1 MCVSEEL
8 KRTQATDRAL
18 QKKVTT
24 LWPHLSHNV
33 TKNDPPQ
40 ISGVGHVFS
49 CLKLISEMN
58 PRLYKLVLI
67 LSVMAK
73 SHGTMY

>member
-1 MCVSEEL
+1 MCVSREL

-18 QKKVTT
+18 QKKVTM
-24 LWPHLSHNV
+24 LQWPDLPQNV
-33 TKNDPPQ
+33 TKNIPQ
-40 ISGVGHVFS
+40 ISEVGHVFS

-73 SHGTMY
+73 SQGTMY